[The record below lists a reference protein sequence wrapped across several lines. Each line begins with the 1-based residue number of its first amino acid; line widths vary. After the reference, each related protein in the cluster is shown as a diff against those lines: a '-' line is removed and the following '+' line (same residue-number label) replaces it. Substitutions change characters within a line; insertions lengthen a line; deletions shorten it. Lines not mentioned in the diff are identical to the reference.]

1 MSSHELTPVSSTTS
15 SSRLSSIFS
24 CNVDYELAEQSS
36 DDTATWI
43 DSEDDNEDEN
53 LEPKTRMPTGK
64 SIPSIPS
71 RLEYRTRMASVLEC
85 IQNIQHQG
93 DLMSEEVVPE
103 SHPILICL
111 QLLRPAILLLPKLQ
125 QALGLEPVEI
135 PEKYSTQTVCGCK
148 EYIATKEDET
158 DAFFAINIDIISAS
172 TLMGFANRFGSF
184 EACSIHDMIFG
195 EVGLLEMMR
204 NLRMYC
210 RDSGHVQSL
219 PTTLRYAAATMYLDF
234 FECCIEVLDERLEV
248 SIPVDHS
255 LQ

>member
-1 MSSHELTPVSSTTS
+1 TS
-15 SSRLSSIFS
+15 PRPSSIFS
-24 CNVDYELAEQSS
+24 CNVDDELAEQSS
-36 DDTATWI
+36 DDTETMI
-43 DSEDDNEDEN
+43 DSENDSEDES
-53 LEPKTRMPTGK
+53 LEPKTTMPTDE

-71 RLEYRTRMASVLEC
+71 RLEHRTRRAALVLEW

-103 SHPILICL
+103 RHPILICL
-111 QLLRPAILLLPKLQ
+111 QLLRPAILLLPELQ
-125 QALGLEPVEI
+125 QALGLEPMEI

-148 EYIATKEDET
+148 ECIATKEDEI
-158 DAFFAINIDIISAS
+158 DAFFTVNIDIIGAL
-172 TLMGFANRFGSF
+172 TFMGFANRFGSW

-195 EVGLLEMMR
+195 EVGLLEIMR

-234 FECCIEVLDERLEV
+234 F
-248 SIPVDHS
+248 
-255 LQ
+255 